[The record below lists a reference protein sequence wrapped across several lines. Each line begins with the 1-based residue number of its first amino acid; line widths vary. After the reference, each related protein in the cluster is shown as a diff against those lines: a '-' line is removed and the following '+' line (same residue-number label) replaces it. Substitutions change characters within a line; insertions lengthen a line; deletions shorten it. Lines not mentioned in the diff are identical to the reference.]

1 MAEFVK
7 VMRDKERMCDSL
19 GILCRGCR
27 MKHGNNGTTYGCM
40 DFMKAYPEEAEK
52 IIEDWDEKN
61 PIMTNGMMYKKVFGC
76 EPHSKCFADSGKNFR
91 CFGDCKNC
99 HWSNDAEYHAPESVK
114 P

>member
-27 MKHGNNGTTYGCM
+27 MKHGNNGTTYVCM

-52 IIEDWDEKN
+52 IIEDWAKKN
-61 PIMTNGMMYKKVFGC
+61 PVMTNEMKFKEVYGHIPVNKCYADITHRAKCAGDCDGC
-76 EPHSKCFADSGKNFR
+76 EYYACS
-91 CFGDCKNC
+91 
-99 HWSNDAEYHAPESVK
+99 EYHAPESVK